1 MRNPTRNLLLGS
13 TVIACAGMIS
23 CGAVKTM
30 GESSVA
36 AVKKVG
42 SATGAGISKVAETA
56 KAPADAIAGL
66 MPGPKVK
73 VVDVREKDLKELPT
87 GKERA
92 IAYERE
98 RQRLFWVFSAPV
110 RFEEPALPEP
120 GSEMDGSL
128 LPPRQ
133 N

>member
-1 MRNPTRNLLLGS
+1 MPHPVRKLLLTS
-13 TVIACAGMIS
+13 AAITCAGLAS
-23 CGAVKTM
+23 CGAVKSV
-30 GESSVA
+30 GKSSMA

-42 SATGAGISKVAETA
+42 SATGAGITKVAETA
-56 KAPADAIAGL
+56 KAPANAIAGL

-98 RQRLFWVFSAPV
+98 RQRLFWVFSAPA

-128 LPPRQ
+128 LPPRP